1 MRKRT
6 LGREL
11 RALNDKEMTLGKK
24 IRKMTLSRELG
35 ALNGKEMTL
44 GHK

>member
-1 MRKRT
+1 MRKMT

-11 RALNDKEMTLGKK
+11 RALNGKGMTLG
-24 IRKMTLSRELG
+24 RELW

-44 GHK
+44 VHK

>member
-24 IRKMTLSRELG
+24 IRKMTLGHEFK
-35 ALNGKEMTL
+35 ALNGKDDSRL
-44 GHK
+44 KI